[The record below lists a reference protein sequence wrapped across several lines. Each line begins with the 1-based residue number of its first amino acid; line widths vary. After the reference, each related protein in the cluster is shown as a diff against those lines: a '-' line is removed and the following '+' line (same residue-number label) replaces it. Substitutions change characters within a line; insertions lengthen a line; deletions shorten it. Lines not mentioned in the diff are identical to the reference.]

1 MQEILVVITVVVS
14 ISIIINSD
22 GTKMILEVVPN
33 AALCSS
39 LAWLI
44 TICA

>member
-1 MQEILVVITVVVS
+1 MQEILVISVVI

-22 GTKMILEVVPN
+22 GTKMILEVVLN